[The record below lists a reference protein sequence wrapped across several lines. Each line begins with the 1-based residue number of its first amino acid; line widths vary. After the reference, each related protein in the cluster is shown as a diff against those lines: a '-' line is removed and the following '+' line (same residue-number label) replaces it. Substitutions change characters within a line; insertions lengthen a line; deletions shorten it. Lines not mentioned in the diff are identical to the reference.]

1 MPEKRISVGGQAVI
15 EGVMM
20 RSPTYYA
27 TAVRTPQGTIVIQK
41 NRFVALTHRFKFL
54 NVPIVRGAINL
65 VEMMWIGIQSLSYS
79 ASQAAEDSDPKPKQT
94 MATNLSIFGSV
105 VFALGVGFLL
115 FFYLPLWLTELL
127 GI

>member
-54 NVPIVRGAINL
+54 NIPILRGAINL

-79 ASQAAEDSDPKPKQT
+79 ASHGGQRQAEKT
-94 MATNLSIFGSV
+94 MATNLSI
-105 VFALGVGFLL
+105 LGR
-115 FFYLPLWLTELL
+115 W
-127 GI
+127 